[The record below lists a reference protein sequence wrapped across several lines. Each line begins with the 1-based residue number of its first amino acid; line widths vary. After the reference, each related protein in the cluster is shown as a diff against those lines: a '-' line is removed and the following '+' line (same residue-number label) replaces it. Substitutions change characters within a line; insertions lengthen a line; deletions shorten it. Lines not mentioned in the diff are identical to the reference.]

1 MCVCVCECLR
11 PFPFWEEVA
20 TSSNF
25 ILGIHDVIKII
36 HYYYT
41 QMLCLV
47 IYVYNKSTHNIWF
60 SMMLSV
66 TIIPPFTRQP
76 LHDWHSKAM
85 Q

>member
-1 MCVCVCECLR
+1 MFASISFL
-11 PFPFWEEVA
+11 A
-20 TSSNF
+20 GSSYKQQIINF